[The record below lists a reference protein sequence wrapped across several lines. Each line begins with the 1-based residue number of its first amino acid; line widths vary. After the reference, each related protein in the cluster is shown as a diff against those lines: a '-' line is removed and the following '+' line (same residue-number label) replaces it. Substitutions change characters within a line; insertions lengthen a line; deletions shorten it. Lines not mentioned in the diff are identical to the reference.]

1 MLRELI
7 KSLYAIANAIKGKS
21 DGGNSVEDNYIK
33 FIQPVGM
40 FHVTYNDPPA
50 TETPGDIGDISANRI
65 KSITIDKYR
74 QLPIDGYGH
83 LSNDGINVYD
93 LIYNRADVENNTNNK
108 FEYGHYTTDDNRMFT
123 IYFSHEDIKD
133 TISLKELLN
142 MTSNVVNPKFDEINV
157 SAITE
162 SNLED
167 FVVVNV
173 EFPDYI

>member
-7 KSLYAIANAIKGKS
+7 KSLYAIANAIKGNNS
-21 DGGNSVEDNYIK
+21 EGWGNSVEDNYIK

-40 FHVTYNDPPA
+40 VRVTYNNDAPA
-50 TETPGDIGDISANRI
+50 TETSGIPSI
-65 KSITIDKYR
+65 KSITIDEYR
-74 QLPIDGYGH
+74 QPPIDDYGQ
-83 LSNDGINVYD
+83 LNNYA
-93 LIYNRADVENNTNNK
+93 LIYNRADIENNTNNK
-108 FEYGHYTTDDNRMFT
+108 FEYGYYTINHNIRLTT
-123 IYFSHEDIKD
+123 YFSHENIAH
-133 TISLKELLN
+133 TISLIELLQEIKPGQ
-142 MTSNVVNPKFDEINV
+142 VNPKFDEINV